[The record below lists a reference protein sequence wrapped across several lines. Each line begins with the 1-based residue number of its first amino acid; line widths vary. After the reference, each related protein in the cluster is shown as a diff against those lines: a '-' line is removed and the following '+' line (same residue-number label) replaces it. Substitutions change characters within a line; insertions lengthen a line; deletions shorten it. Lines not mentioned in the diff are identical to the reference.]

1 MSSCFSLV
9 SLYGS
14 FLRCS
19 LTASGLSSQFVD
31 VDVDTTVHFWG
42 PTPSSSQSKNGVSKK
57 SSIVLIHGFGPP
69 GVWQWRQQVSFLA
82 PYFNVYVPDLVF
94 FGESTTKSSERS
106 EIFQAEVIG
115 KLMEKVGVDKYS
127 VIGTSYGGF
136 VTYRLAEMWPER
148 VEKVVVASS
157 GINMRPIDNVE
168 IMKRADVE
176 TIDELML
183 PETAGQLRKLLRFAA
198 NLSRVYVPDCILN
211 DFIEKLY
218 RKNRKEKLELLEGLT
233 LGKNDNPN
241 ISPLH
246 QEVLIIW
253 GDQDNIFPVDMAK
266 ELKEMLGKKAAL
278 EVMKKASHLL
288 QIQQARN
295 FNKIIYSFF
304 CASS

>member
-9 SLYGS
+9 SLFES

-57 SSIVLIHGFGPP
+57 SSIVLIHGFGPH
-69 GVWQWRQQVSFLA
+69 GAWQWRQQVSFLA

-127 VIGTSYGGF
+127 VVGTSYGGF

-168 IMKRADVE
+168 IMKKADVE

-198 NLSRVYVPDCILN
+198 NISRVY
-211 DFIEKLY
+211 KLY
-218 RKNRKEKLELLEGLT
+218 RENRKEKLELLEGLT

-246 QEVLIIW
+246 QDVLIIW

-266 ELKEMLGKKAAL
+266 ELKEMLGKKASL

-295 FNKIIYSFF
+295 FNKIIYSFL